1 MKRVFRSARFGIL
14 LLLLLTSA
22 CSSLPRPAMDDSTSD
37 ALYESRR
44 ELLSGLE
51 GWTLRGRLAV
61 SDEKDGGSGTLR
73 WQQSAGGNRLDFHG
87 ALGRGAWVL
96 ESDDESAR
104 LQMADGRVYKDR
116 SLKGLVESQLG
127 WSVPVD
133 DLSWWVRGLEAPGGT
148 DQRNMGEDGDLAEL
162 KQSGWVIEFSRYRE
176 QSGVLLPGKLVARQN
191 DKTVKLAIREWTLD
205 RERDGN

>member
-1 MKRVFRSARFGIL
+1 
-14 LLLLLTSA
+14 
-22 CSSLPRPAMDDSTSD
+22 MDDSTSD

-51 GWTLRGRLAV
+51 GWALRGRLAV

-73 WQQSAGGNRLDFHG
+73 WQQSAGDNRLDFHG

-148 DQRNMGEDGDLAEL
+148 DQRNMGEDGELTEL
-162 KQSGWVIEFSRYRE
+162 KQSGWVIEFTRYRE
-176 QSGVLLPGKLVARQN
+176 HSGVLLPGKLVARQD
-191 DKTVKLAIREWTLD
+191 DKTVKLAVREWILD
-205 RERDGN
+205 RENNGN